1 MIEGGITMEKAHRL
15 VLKHIKSGKVL
26 ARKLDEDLKN
36 YDLNRSEYTFL
47 GYLDTYGH
55 QPIQVMT
62 SFLDLT
68 SGTMTYLV
76 NKLIKKGYVER
87 VQSAEDKRIFFVDL
101 TGDGKKFY
109 DEMSEKHLDFV
120 DKLIGKVLNED
131 EKNTLGQLLTKLGKG
146 LDSD

>member
-1 MIEGGITMEKAHRL
+1 MEKAHRL

-26 ARKLDEDLKN
+26 SKKLDEDLKQ

-76 NKLIKKGYVER
+76 NKLIKKGYVVR
-87 VQSAEDKRIFFVDL
+87 SQSVEDKRIFYVDL
-101 TGDGKKFY
+101 TESGKVFY
-109 DEMSEKHLDFV
+109 DEMSAKHLDFV
-120 DKLIGKVLNED
+120 EKMINRVLTEE
-131 EKNTLGQLLTKLGKG
+131 EKNTLGQLLTRLGKG
-146 LDSD
+146 LESD

>member
-1 MIEGGITMEKAHRL
+1 MEKAHRL

-26 ARKLDEDLKN
+26 ARKLEEDLKQ
-36 YDLNRSEYTFL
+36 YGLNRSEYTFL
-47 GYLDTYGH
+47 GYLDTYGR

-76 NKLIKKGYVER
+76 NKLIKKEYVER
-87 VQSAEDKRIFFVDL
+87 IQSLEDKRIYYVHLTELGKSFFD
-101 TGDGKKFY
+101 D
-109 DEMSEKHLDFV
+109 MSVKHLGYV
-120 DKLIGKVLNED
+120 DKVISRVLNEE

>member
-1 MIEGGITMEKAHRL
+1 MEKAHRL

-26 ARKLDEDLKN
+26 AKKLDEDLKQ

-76 NKLIKKGYVER
+76 NKLIKKGYVIR
-87 VQSAEDKRIFFVDL
+87 SQSDEDKRIFYVDL
-101 TGDGKKFY
+101 TEAGKIFY
-109 DEMSEKHLDFV
+109 DDMSAKHLSFV
-120 DKLIGKVLNED
+120 ETMISRVLTD
-131 EKNTLGQLLTKLGKG
+131 EERITLGQLLTRLGKG
-146 LDSD
+146 LEND

>member
-1 MIEGGITMEKAHRL
+1 MEKAHRL

-26 ARKLDEDLKN
+26 SRKLEEDLKQ
-36 YDLNRSEYTFL
+36 YGLNRSEYTFL

-76 NKLIKKGYVER
+76 NKLIKKGYVVR
-87 VQSAEDKRIFFVDL
+87 NQSEDDKRIFYVDL
-101 TGDGKKFY
+101 TEEGKTFF
-109 DEMSEKHLDFV
+109 DDMSAKHLTYV
-120 DKLIGKVLNED
+120 DKMISRVLSEE

-146 LDSD
+146 LDND